1 MKKNNIKVIIKLQI
15 IAGEATPA
23 PPVGPALGQHGL
35 NIMNF
40 CKQFNDKTKKLEKGV
55 IVPVIITVFD
65 DKSFTFIIKTSPVSA
80 MIKKAAFITKASGMP
95 NKNKVGKITMLQV
108 KEIAKNKIKD
118 LNVNGNDINAAVSMI
133 IGTAKSMGI
142 DIID

>member
-1 MKKNNIKVIIKLQI
+1 MKKNNVKVIIKLQI

-35 NIMNF
+35 NIVNF
-40 CKQFNDKTKKLEKGV
+40 CKQFNDQTKKLEKGI

-65 DKSFTFIIKTSPVSA
+65 NKSFTFVTKTSPVSS
-80 MIKKAAFITKASGMP
+80 MIKKAASIIKASGIP

-118 LNVNGNDINAAVSMI
+118 LNVNGNDINAAVSMV